1 MNVAVFDVS
10 LEPMLA
16 DILRESRKR
25 GYVPPLTLALV
36 GRDGT
41 GTIVRCIPPD
51 GRFEPVELAQELA
64 RQVDAT
70 QWEFPLN
77 IMVAD
82 SRGEGSVVTLR
93 AEQFSK
99 H

>member
-1 MNVAVFDVS
+1 MSETVYDVS
-10 LEPMLA
+10 LAPVLA

-25 GYVPPLTLALV
+25 GYEPPLTLALV

-41 GTIVRCIPPD
+41 GTIVRCVPPD
-51 GRFEPVELAQELA
+51 GRFEPVELAQDLA
-64 RQVDAT
+64 QRVDAMN
-70 QWEFPLN
+70 WALPLN
-77 IMVAD
+77 ILVAD

-93 AEQFSK
+93 AEQFAK